1 MTDKKISFPE
11 FVSLMALFVA
21 IMALSIDTILPAMF
35 LIEKDLNVTKA
46 NEIQFIIGILFLGF
60 TFGQI
65 IFGPISDSFG
75 RKSTIYIGLI
85 IFIIGNVLSLGASDF
100 STMLIGRFLQGFG
113 ASSPRVVS
121 LAVVRDRYQG
131 REMARVMSFIMS
143 VFIIVPVIAPSI
155 GQVLLLFSTWHSI
168 FILLLIAALVAFVWT
183 YFRLPETLKREDL
196 KPFNL
201 KTIFTDFV
209 KVVSNKITL
218 GYAICA
224 GLIFGALIGYLNT
237 SWMIFQQYFLVGNLF
252 PLYFAI
258 SALSIGAASL
268 TNSMIVRKYGM
279 HLICHYSLITVI
291 ITSAIF
297 FALIYNLQEKIQ
309 LVYFV
314 IYVAIIFFC
323 MGLLFGNLN
332 ALAME
337 PMGHYAGMASAI
349 IGSISSAIS
358 LVIGT
363 TIGQSYNNSPSTL
376 VLGFLCL
383 GILAFIIQFYL
394 SHLKNKIIKFNN

>member
-1 MTDKKISFPE
+1 MINNEKMPFAE

-21 IMALSIDTILPAMF
+21 IMALSIDTILPAMYM
-35 LIEKDLNVTKA
+35 IEQDLHLTRP

-75 RKSTIYIGLI
+75 RKLTIYSGLL
-85 IFIIGNVLSLGASDF
+85 IFILGTILSLVAKDF
-100 STMLIGRFLQGFG
+100 QMMLVGRFLQGFG

-121 LAVVRDRYQG
+121 LAIVRDRYQG

-143 VFIIVPVIAPSI
+143 VFIIVPVIAPAI
-155 GQVLLLFSTWHSI
+155 GQLFLLFSTWHSI
-168 FILLLIAALVAFVWT
+168 FILFLVAAVIAFTWT
-183 YFRLPETLKREDL
+183 YFRLPETLKKEDL
-196 KPFNL
+196 KAFDF
-201 KTIFTDFV
+201 KTIKYDFI
-209 KVVSNKITL
+209 KVITNKITL

-224 GLIFGALIGYLNT
+224 GLIFGALIGYITT
-237 SWMIFQQYFLVGNLF
+237 SRQIFQDYFLVGNLF

-258 SALSIGAASL
+258 SALSIGIASF
-268 TNSMIVRKYGM
+268 TNSQIVRKYGM
-279 HLICHYSLITVI
+279 QKISHYSLLTVI
-291 ITSAIF
+291 FISAIF
-297 FALIYNLQEKIQ
+297 LFFVYNQPDKIE
-309 LVYFV
+309 LPCFV
-314 IYVAIIFFC
+314 IYAATIFFC

-337 PMGHYAGMASAI
+337 PMGDYAGMASAI

-363 TIGQSYNNSPSTL
+363 AIGQSYDNSPMPL
-376 VLGFLCL
+376 ILGFLTL
-383 GILAFIIQFYL
+383 GILAFIIQLYL
-394 SHLKNKIIKFNN
+394 SNQKNLTI